1 MKIHAVVDG
10 LGNPLYIGLT
20 AGQVHDSRKAVEILS
35 QLNIQG
41 SNILADKAYG
51 TREIREYIEGEG
63 GRYTIPPKSN
73 TKEKWECDYHTYKER
88 HLVECFFN
96 KLKRFRRLGTRYDK
110 LADSFI
116 NFIYLG
122 CIMILLK

>member
-1 MKIHAVVDG
+1 M
-10 LGNPLYIGLT
+10 T
-20 AGQVHDSRKAVEILS
+20 AGQVHGSRKAVEILS

-41 SNILADKAYG
+41 SNILTDKAYG

-63 GRYTIPPKSN
+63 GRYTIPSKSN

-110 LADSFI
+110 LAASFI

-122 CIMILLK
+122 CIIILLK

>member
-1 MKIHAVVDG
+1 MQRRYEISDEQWERIKEMFPRAKTG
-10 LGNPLYIGLT
+10 RPGK
-20 AGQVHDSRKAVEILS
+20 DSRLIFNAILS
-35 QLNIQG
+35 
-41 SNILADKAYG
+41 
-51 TREIREYIEGEG
+51 
-63 GRYTIPPKSN
+63 KSN

-122 CIMILLK
+122 CIIILLK

>member
-1 MKIHAVVDG
+1 
-10 LGNPLYIGLT
+10 LT

-35 QLNIQG
+35 ELNIQG

-110 LADSFI
+110 LAASFI

-122 CIMILLK
+122 CIIILLK